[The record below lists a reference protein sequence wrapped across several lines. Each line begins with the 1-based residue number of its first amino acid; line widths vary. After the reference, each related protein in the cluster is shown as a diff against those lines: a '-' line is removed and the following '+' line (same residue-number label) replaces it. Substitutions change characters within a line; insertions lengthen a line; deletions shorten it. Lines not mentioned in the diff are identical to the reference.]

1 MVLPDRPMV
10 DHDLV
15 GSPAISRN
23 LSQPG
28 SPPFGTSSVDS
39 RCPTSIWFD
48 QSSSNRYRLRPVDG
62 RALRCCLGPVR
73 PRCRCLGPRHN
84 QPQSGRSVGYACAAA
99 WCWAGTLSVP
109 CPSGPH
115 SRFCNGARHRYV
127 KRNVPDTVKR
137 RRCAEWWVWRRHSDA
152 GVAACVDR
160 LVVWPTERPAAS
172 SSWTSSVR
180 SSDRRTGSSMR
191 SAIHT

>member
-62 RALRCCLGPVR
+62 ALFGAAWVPFALG
-73 PRCRCLGPRHN
+73 
-84 QPQSGRSVGYACAAA
+84 AAA
-99 WCWAGTLSVP
+99 WVLAIISLSR
-109 CPSGPH
+109 G
-115 SRFCNGARHRYV
+115 
-127 KRNVPDTVKR
+127 
-137 RRCAEWWVWRRHSDA
+137 
-152 GVAACVDR
+152 
-160 LVVWPTERPAAS
+160 
-172 SSWTSSVR
+172 VR
-180 SSDRRTGSSMR
+180 SVTRARLLGVGPGL
-191 SAIHT
+191 